1 MKRSFQGLG
10 VLVLSAV
17 VLSAVAET
25 VPFIETFDDR
35 ETGVLHD
42 QHGWQARKQNDA
54 RVQTATTF
62 AGAKAGL
69 VETNSIVWNTFTN
82 ANATNVWIDFY
93 ARMEYPTNDTAP
105 TLTGSVAAAFFVGT
119 TGQVWAVS
127 NDTWISLTHAGI
139 PSNTWRRFSVHLD
152 YGNSRWELHVAD
164 DEPNTLSTPLA
175 TNLAFSANST
185 NAYLKAFR
193 VKN

>member
-10 VLVLSAV
+10 VLVLGAV
-17 VLSAVAET
+17 ALSAVAET

-35 ETGVLHD
+35 DTGVLHN

-54 RVQTATTF
+54 RVQTTTKF

-82 ANATNVWIDFY
+82 SNATNVWIDFY
-93 ARMEYPTNDTAP
+93 GRMSYPTNDTAP
-105 TLTGSVAAAFFVGT
+105 ALTGSVTAAFFVGT
-119 TGQVWAVS
+119 TGQIWAVS
-127 NDTWISLTHAGI
+127 NDTWVTLNHTI

-152 YGNSRWELHVAD
+152 YGNSRWELHVAG
-164 DEPNTLSTPLA
+164 DEPNTLSTPVA
-175 TNLAFSANST
+175 TNLVFSASST
-185 NAYLKAFR
+185 NEYFKTFR